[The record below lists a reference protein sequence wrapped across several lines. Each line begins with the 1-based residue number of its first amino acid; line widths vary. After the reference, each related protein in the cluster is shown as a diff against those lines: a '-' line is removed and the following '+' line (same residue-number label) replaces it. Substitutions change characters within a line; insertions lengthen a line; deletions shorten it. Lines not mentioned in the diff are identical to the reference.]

1 MLGKS
6 SLEQQQSWMEPEPR
20 GRLQLW
26 GQSRAAGAGF
36 CPGTAVFGT
45 RSEPSTYL
53 PQGCFDSVE
62 PLPQPGDRNSP
73 GQLHN
78 LISFGPVLRTKDRF
92 LYKPVEGGSL
102 ICISLCLSPAEVSA
116 QCFCCKKNDSR
127 IRLVTNWEHFHF
139 SFCPQ
144 VKYSSWF
151 MLISCCP
158 AVRKERDSFQHVTSM
173 TDYLNQW
180 HHL

>member
-1 MLGKS
+1 MELTQGQVQVLGKS

-92 LYKPVEGGSL
+92 LYKPVEGPDSTMLVPVLLGSL
-102 ICISLCLSPAEVSA
+102 TGFAVLGSAFISLWLHHRRKTKS
-116 QCFCCKKNDSR
+116 
-127 IRLVTNWEHFHF
+127 LG
-139 SFCPQ
+139 CPQ
-144 VKYSSWF
+144 F
-151 MLISCCP
+151 GEIRGL
-158 AVRKERDSFQHVTSM
+158 
-173 TDYLNQW
+173 
-180 HHL
+180 